1 MMVIKFR
8 SSEEHGDLLKKVKKM
23 KKFTDE
29 LEEMLEECY
38 EEDDLEFRGGSYHKE
53 YDEDEMRHMEG
64 RYGYRRGSR
73 RM

>member
-8 SSEEHGDLLKKVKKM
+8 SSEEHSDLLKKVKKM

-29 LEEMLEECY
+29 LEDLLEECY
-38 EEDDLEFRGGSYHKE
+38 DDEEASFRGGSYRKS
-53 YDEDEMRHMEG
+53 YDDDDMHMEG
-64 RYGYRRGSR
+64 RYGYRRGG